1 MDNGIISYKGACWLS
16 ALALLFFNTPVR
28 KAPPSLCELG
38 PSMTFGYACFSRQRI
53 HHVVEPF
60 EPTLNSEAEVSVAV
74 GCGWQ
79 PPCARGPAVEE
90 TAQKTLTMASSI
102 LVRKVKNQTPKAASG
117 GWVAKAEKKKKLTGR
132 AKKRFVYNRRFVSE
146 QVDEDEVV
154 LEGEPLELRLVDE
167 YWASREFDPFVVP
180 IMVAL
185 SAAFWSPIFY
195 HRVKLSVSA
204 AGVRRGANLQLKLF
218 WERMVASSMK
228 HSQQF
233 VTGKHA
239 QLHLDLTHGGWN
251 TSTVAFVAMLGPG
264 AAKFPP
270 FAPLPGMGFMPPG
283 AGTMPAPT
291 APGMM
296 MPPRP
301 GMPPALP
308 VGMPSAVP
316 VPMNGV
322 PPAQVGPG
330 PDNTPKPQDVLL
342 LIRQGVANQDKA
354 AVKTALQYAT
364 QMGTPIEAPIL
375 DMLRQWLG
383 EDTFSSVMAK
393 SPPTPTVVPAKAGAP
408 VSAPEPVVKAKAA
421 VAVPAQPPLVVIR
434 EGVAKQDKGL
444 VRAALRMAVEQ
455 GTQIDKPVL
464 DMLRKWLSE
473 EDESLNILAAR
484 AGMPI
489 PEAKA
494 SQEAL
499 AVSTVKAAAPAPVL
513 VAARPPAPTAA
524 AATAAAPLPP
534 GIVQPREAAPVVT
547 EAAPA
552 LREQTPKI
560 SATQIGL

>member
-1 MDNGIISYKGACWLS
+1 
-16 ALALLFFNTPVR
+16 
-28 KAPPSLCELG
+28 
-38 PSMTFGYACFSRQRI
+38 
-53 HHVVEPF
+53 
-60 EPTLNSEAEVSVAV
+60 
-74 GCGWQ
+74 
-79 PPCARGPAVEE
+79 
-90 TAQKTLTMASSI
+90 
-102 LVRKVKNQTPKAASG
+102 
-117 GWVAKAEKKKKLTGR
+117 
-132 AKKRFVYNRRFVSE
+132 
-146 QVDEDEVV
+146 
-154 LEGEPLELRLVDE
+154 
-167 YWASREFDPFVVP
+167 
-180 IMVAL
+180 
-185 SAAFWSPIFY
+185 
-195 HRVKLSVSA
+195 
-204 AGVRRGANLQLKLF
+204 
-218 WERMVASSMK
+218 
-228 HSQQF
+228 
-233 VTGKHA
+233 
-239 QLHLDLTHGGWN
+239 
-251 TSTVAFVAMLGPG
+251 
-264 AAKFPP
+264 
-270 FAPLPGMGFMPPG
+270 
-283 AGTMPAPT
+283 
-291 APGMM
+291 
-296 MPPRP
+296 
-301 GMPPALP
+301 
-308 VGMPSAVP
+308 
-316 VPMNGV
+316 MNGV

-552 LREQTPKI
+552 LREQTPKATPAEKRPPPQPVI
-560 SATQIGL
+560 QRGPMLKSATASAAAPPPPDLDASFESFLQELNVENVPAPEESEQTKSDPQPATKRRKAEEDESTSAPPPPEEDQPPPPAEPAKKPPPMRSPPEKPKKPSGPTKDEWGREVVEETTSDEKEAWQYIQEAQAAAKASVWGAGNFIDFNNFK